1 MSSNNSTTIDE
12 FGRDVSLKRPTYSTG
27 SIFGDYFAR
36 FKGMKWI
43 DIEWLLEEEEEEET
57 RKENLQKVLVQRK
70 DLITKGVY
78 ELEEGEELE

>member
-1 MSSNNSTTIDE
+1 
-12 FGRDVSLKRPTYSTG
+12 
-27 SIFGDYFAR
+27 
-36 FKGMKWI
+36 MKWI

-57 RKENLQKVLVQRK
+57 RKENLQKVLAQRK